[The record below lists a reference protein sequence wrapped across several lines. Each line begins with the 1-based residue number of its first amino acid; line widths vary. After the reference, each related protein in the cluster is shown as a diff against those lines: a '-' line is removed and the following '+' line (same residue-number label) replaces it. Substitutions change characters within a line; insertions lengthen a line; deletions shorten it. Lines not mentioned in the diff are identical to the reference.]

1 MFRTKCLLLIG
12 GSGQLGKE
20 VVTKFRT
27 GLFRKW
33 RVFNIDQVENP
44 EATENFIIDPT
55 KPITPAT
62 IVELKEKLTKFDE
75 EFEAMINCAGLWYP
89 PNDQKLLKKLYKS
102 EEDV

>member
-33 RVFNIDQVENP
+33 RVFNIDQIENP
-44 EATENFIIDPT
+44 DATENFIIDPT
-55 KPITPAT
+55 QPITPA
-62 IVELKEKLTKFDE
+62 IVQDLKEKITKFDE
-75 EFEAMINCAGLWYP
+75 EYEAIINCAGSWYA
-89 PNDQKLLKKLYKS
+89 PN
-102 EEDV
+102 E

>member
-55 KPITPAT
+55 KPLTAKK
-62 IVELKEKLTKFDE
+62 VEELKEKLTKFDE
-75 EFEAMINCAGLWYP
+75 EFETMINCAG
-89 PNDQKLLKKLYKS
+89 
-102 EEDV
+102 